1 MGFERGPAGADDQKA
16 MERRLGEALDAGA
29 FGFSTGLVYAP
40 SAYSDTAEL
49 IDLARTM
56 KSRGGLYFSH
66 IRGESSMLLDS
77 IAEAIRIG
85 DEAGGGVEVSHL
97 HASGREN
104 WPKIDAALRMIEDA
118 RARG

>member
-1 MGFERGPAGADDQKA
+1 MGFDSRAAGGDDMKA
-16 MERRLGEALDAGA
+16 MGRLLGEALDAGA

-49 IDLARTM
+49 IGLAKTM
-56 KSRGGLYFSH
+56 KARGGLYFSH

-85 DEAGGGVEVSHL
+85 DEGGVGVEVSHVK
-97 HASGREN
+97 ASGREKLAEGST
-104 WPKIDAALRMIEDA
+104 PPYA
-118 RARG
+118 